1 MINFLIA
8 LAAGA
13 LAAVLIHASHVF
25 GSSWAIGIAP
35 GTLVTAG
42 IYVVLARRIATQ
54 VQKLAEQAQ
63 GALQGVRTEKD
74 RVPALDKAI
83 KIFESAMPLS
93 RWQFFIGREIDA
105 NVGILKYMKRDYG
118 NAKPHLE
125 KALSRNW
132 MAKTYLGCI
141 EFQGKNEAA
150 MKEAFEA
157 AVTGAGKKE
166 AIAWATYAWCLES
179 LKQHDAAISVA
190 ARATTENPSEEKLKK
205 LQNQLQNNKRLKMNS
220 FEPMWWQFAL
230 EKPPMEMTQP
240 RVRFQRG
247 RRF

>member
-1 MINFLIA
+1 MINLLIA

-42 IYVVLARRIATQ
+42 VYVLLARRVATK

-63 GALQGVRTEKD
+63 AALQGVRTEKD
-74 RVPALDKAI
+74 RIPSLDKAI
-83 KIFESAMPLS
+83 KIFESARSFS
-93 RWQFFIGREIDA
+93 RWQFFIGSEISA
-105 NVGILKYMKRDYG
+105 NIGILQYMKRDYG

-141 EFQGKNEAA
+141 EFQAKDDGA
-150 MKEAFEA
+150 MKTAFEA

-166 AIAWATYAWCLES
+166 GLAWAAYAWCLEN
-179 LKQHDAAISVA
+179 LKQHDAAIAVA
-190 ARATTENPSEEKLKK
+190 SRATTENPADEKLKR
-205 LQNQLQNNKRLKMNS
+205 LQNQLQNNKRLKMNG

-230 EKPPMEMTQP
+230 EKPPNEMTQP

>member
-13 LAAVLIHASHVF
+13 LVAVLIHLSHVF

-35 GTLVTAG
+35 ATLVVAG
-42 IYVVLARRIATQ
+42 VYILLARRVATQ
-54 VQKLAEQAQ
+54 VQKIAEQAQ
-63 GALQGVRTEKD
+63 GILQGVRAEKD
-74 RVPALDKAI
+74 RIPALDKAI
-83 KIFESAMPLS
+83 KIFESAMVFS
-93 RWQFFIGREIDA
+93 RWQFFIGSEIEA
-105 NVGILKYMKRDYG
+105 NIGILQYMKRDYE

-132 MAKTYLGCI
+132 MAKAYLGCI
-141 EFQGKNEAA
+141 HFQAKDEAA
-150 MKEAFEA
+150 MKDAFEK
-157 AVTGAGKKE
+157 AVTSGKKE
-166 AIAWATYAWCLES
+166 ALAWAAYAWCLDNS
-179 LKQHDAAISVA
+179 KKHDEAIAVA
-190 ARATTENPSEEKLKK
+190 GRAVNENPSDEKLKK
-205 LQNQLQNNKRLKMNS
+205 LQNQLQNNKRLKMNA